1 MTLRLSLGELIASIP
16 TILDVVP
23 SEAVVALAVNEDRLP
38 TCAFVIER
46 EALLDPARC
55 GLVSAAIAEE
65 FAASRTLLAV
75 LVSYTETD
83 VRDGCPALDAL
94 RLEVEYS
101 VPRVEALA
109 VSGGAWFRPGC
120 HEPDCCPP
128 GGRPMVAIPP
138 SAPRVFSAARARA
151 EADHQAM
158 AAVVARAQRRDAAA
172 EDWEVAL
179 ASGEVAD
186 AATARRLAAVLDDL
200 CVRDWVVLTLLGASP
215 DAANDALDGIDSGAV
230 SCALDAALKGGVA
243 PDPLAVERA
252 RVVVERVARAARGR
266 RRRAATQT
274 LAGVLE
280 WWEGNLGAARER
292 CERALANDGDYRLAE
307 LVRLAS
313 SQGIAPGWKEPAG
326 QTGQ

>member
-16 TILDVVP
+16 TILDRAP
-23 SEAVVALAVNEDRLP
+23 SEAVVSLSVNEDRLP

-46 EALLDPARC
+46 EALLDPDRC

-65 FAASRTLLAV
+65 FAASHTLLAV
-75 LVSYTETD
+75 LVSYTESN

-109 VSGGAWFRPGC
+109 VSGGRWFRPGC

-128 GGRPMVAIPP
+128 EGRLMAAMPREAP
-138 SAPRVFSAARARA
+138 SVFSAARARA
-151 EADHQAM
+151 DADHRAI
-158 AAVVARAQRRDAAA
+158 AAVVERAQRRDAAA
-172 EDWEVAL
+172 DDWETAL

-186 AATARRLAAVLDDL
+186 AATARRLAAMLDDL
-200 CVRDWVVLTLLGASP
+200 CVRDWVVLTLLGASR
-215 DAANDALDGIDSGAV
+215 DAANDALDGVDSGAV
-230 SCALDAALKGGVA
+230 TCALDAALKGGVV
-243 PDPLAVERA
+243 PDPLVVERA
-252 RVVVERVARAARGR
+252 RAVVERVARAARGR

-280 WWEGNLGAARER
+280 WWEGNLEAARDR
-292 CERALANDGDYRLAE
+292 CERALAIDNDYRLAE
-307 LVRLAS
+307 LVGLAA
-313 SQGIAPGWKEPAG
+313 SQGIAPGWMEPAR